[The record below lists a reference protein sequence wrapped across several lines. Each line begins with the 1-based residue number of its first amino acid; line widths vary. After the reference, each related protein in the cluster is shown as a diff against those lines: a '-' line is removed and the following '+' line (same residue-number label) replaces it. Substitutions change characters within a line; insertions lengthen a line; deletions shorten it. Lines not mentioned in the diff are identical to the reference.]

1 MAKAYGL
8 LPSQV
13 RDNATTYDIKVTET
27 LVAWENKLHTE
38 ASTGRPVAP
47 KLTQEQLMAMMAKVK
62 KDKEEQNERIKQQHL
77 VEVEPNTK
85 EHGT

>member
-13 RDNATTYDIKVTET
+13 RDNATTYDIRVTET

-38 ASTGRPVAP
+38 ASTGRPAVP
-47 KLTQEQLMAMMAKVK
+47 KLTQDKMMEMMARVK
-62 KDKEEQNERIKQQHL
+62 KEQEDERFKQQHT
-77 VEVEPNTK
+77 VETK
-85 EHGT
+85 PD

>member
-13 RDNATTYDIKVTET
+13 RDTATTYDIKVTET

-47 KLTQEQLMAMMAKVK
+47 KLTQEQMMSMMAKVK
-62 KDKEEQNERIKQQHL
+62 KDKEEQNERIKQQHT
-77 VEVEPNTK
+77 VEIEPDTK
-85 EHGT
+85 EHAT

>member
-27 LVAWENKLHTE
+27 LVSWENKLHEE
-38 ASTGRPVAP
+38 ATTGRPVAP
-47 KLTQEQLMAMMAKVK
+47 KLTQDQMMAMIARVK
-62 KDKEEQNERIKQQHL
+62 ENQENERIKQQHN
-77 VEVEPNTK
+77 VEIEPNRK
-85 EHGT
+85 EHQAQ